1 MNRTTKTRVAAIQIE
16 ADLGN
21 VDHNLEACERQA
33 DAAAAEGAEWIV
45 LPEFFSTGV
54 AFRPDLGQA
63 AAGPTGAPT
72 QLLADLARRHGAHVG
87 GSTLVRDEDGHVRNA
102 FLLAGPDGEIVG
114 RHDKDLPTM
123 WENALYVGGADPG
136 RIDAGSLSVGV
147 ALCWELMRTQ
157 TVARLAGQVDLVLG
171 GSGWW
176 SIPDWPFMKGAETRN
191 ARRATNA
198 PAVFAR
204 HVGAPVVHAAH
215 AGEFSCPFPATPV
228 TYRGHCEGGAQI
240 CDSQGKVVAFRGRDE
255 GDGVVVADVVAGR
268 SEGVP
273 TGDRFW
279 LQRRG
284 AVAAVVWAYQNVHG
298 RRVYD
303 RLQKLSGDESMQVG
317 A

>member
-1 MNRTTKTRVAAIQIE
+1 MTRVAAVQIK

-33 DAAAAEGAEWIV
+33 DRAAADGAEWIA

-54 AFRPDLGQA
+54 AFRTDLSQEA
-63 AAGPTGAPT
+63 APVDGAPT
-72 QLLADLARRHGAHVG
+72 QLLSDLARRHGVHVG
-87 GSTLVRDEDGHVRNA
+87 GSTLVRDVDGHVRNA
-102 FLLAGPDGEIVG
+102 FLLAGPEGEVFG

-123 WENALYVGGADPG
+123 WENALYVGGTDPG
-136 RIDAGSLSVGV
+136 RIDTDSLTVGI
-147 ALCWELMRTQ
+147 ALCWELLRAQ

-176 SIPDWPFMKGAETRN
+176 SIPEWPLMAGAEVRN
-191 ARRATNA
+191 ARRAITA
-198 PAVFAR
+198 PSVFAR

-215 AGEFSCPFPATPV
+215 AGEFSCRFPATPV

-240 CDSQGKVVAFRGRDE
+240 CDATGKVLAFRGRDE
-255 GDGVVVADVVAGR
+255 GDGVVVANVEAGR
-268 SEGVP
+268 SPGVP
-273 TGDRFW
+273 ASDKFW

-284 AVAAVVWAYQNVHG
+284 AIAALVWAYQNVHG

-303 RLQKLSGDESMQVG
+303 RLPAPDLQQPVAVS